1 MDLLIRIFLFLVNH
15 SFSVL
20 FLTAVVFAV
29 RLLFRRLPRRYLCVL
44 WLLVFIKLIAP
55 GDSTSVIGFSPV
67 GETTLHYQADTGRV
81 MLETGF
87 NRLDDRINHM
97 MNENA
102 GISSDSLTDTY
113 GASDW
118 TAVEA
123 QQKGEY
129 FPIGGT
135 QENGNT
141 ASDNAAVR
149 SDADGWTAGKKLFSW
164 LSVIWAAGV
173 WILIGYSIVRIIRM
187 KRLTATAVRTEEY
200 RRVTLPDGR
209 LRTRLGRR
217 SFRVYVSDRIVSPY
231 LFGFFR
237 PVIYLPLSLQQ
248 KDQGFVILHEQLH
261 ILRKDHIIKPVLFL
275 ITCMY
280 WFHPLVWLSFFLF
293 SRDVESAVD
302 EAVCRAAK
310 QDVRADYADALLKL
324 SMKQSGL
331 YLPLAFGESHTKE
344 RIRHVLCWERGGKRL
359 TAAAAAVL
367 AAALLCFF
375 CGPSA
380 HSPVVKE
387 DTEQADMD
395 EDSESAGSLLAF
407 AKQAD
412 VVHEGRQ
419 QAAGG
424 ERQGTDSEDEEGQQA
439 ADGERQGTDSEDEGE
454 QQATGEEEQE
464 TGEDLFLMVYNIA
477 RSARVLDRYENIT
490 DTSPDMEFLY
500 MPDASASDEIA
511 MTENC
516 RYYKAQEP
524 GSSPEEQEISFDAAA
539 DYIDKYSELGVQ
551 CRAVTEKGLVTEL
564 HILEDE
570 SILDGIELQTPI
582 VLYEDVTGD
591 GISDRIKID
600 PTYLNMPRTGL
611 EQTVTIM
618 NGSTGMMFYMH
629 TSGIHPDWAGY
640 YLYRDKEGD
649 TYLLY
654 FNPQM
659 YQGCGDYRYRLF
671 LLSDEVGMVTYRF
684 NQISFDLNDPD
695 SVDTEALHAFCDEI
709 EGYLSQSIVL
719 IDTNEQRMI
728 YSTPDDPKTVS
739 YKEQFDHMFGGAGIG
754 W

>member
-261 ILRKDHIIKPVLFL
+261 ILRKDHIIKPILFL

-387 DTEQADMD
+387 DT
-395 EDSESAGSLLAF
+395 G
-407 AKQAD
+407 
-412 VVHEGRQ
+412 Q

-424 ERQGTDSEDEEGQQA
+424 EQ
-439 ADGERQGTDSEDEGE
+439 QGTDSEDEGE

-640 YLYRDKEGD
+640 YLYRDKEGN